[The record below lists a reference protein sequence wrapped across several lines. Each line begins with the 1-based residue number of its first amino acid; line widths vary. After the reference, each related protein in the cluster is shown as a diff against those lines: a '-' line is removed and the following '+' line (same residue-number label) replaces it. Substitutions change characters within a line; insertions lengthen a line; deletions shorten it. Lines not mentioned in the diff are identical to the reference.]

1 MNTAT
6 KTPAIDATI
15 SINTDDRV
23 EDPNNTLT
31 LTFANG
37 KVLNV
42 QVGDIPVNVLAQALM
57 HGLKQKCVDAAAISR
72 NPETGKSATVDDK
85 YAAVKAVVDRLCAGM
100 WNIPRGEGTGN
111 GGLLFRALCVMF
123 DGQKSADEVRAWLD
137 GKSEAEQAALRKNPR
152 VADII
157 ERIRPKAKP
166 DASVDTDAMLNELA

>member
-15 SINTDDRV
+15 NGDV
-23 EDPNNTLT
+23 LT
-31 LTFANG
+31 LVFAHG
-37 KVLNV
+37 PTITLEASAMHD
-42 QVGDIPVNVLAQALM
+42 DIRAQAMM
-57 HGLKQKCVDAAAISR
+57 HGFKQKLVDAAAISR

-85 YAAVKAVVDRLCAGM
+85 YKAVLAVYQRLYQGQ